1 MKPGPF
7 THCVFD
13 AYGTLFDVHSAVG
26 RYREVLGEK
35 ADPVSILWRTKQLEY
50 TWLRSLMRQH
60 VDFWQITSDALEYA
74 FSAHEIINPELQN
87 RLLQAYHQ
95 LDCYPEVPET
105 LKWLKDQGFGTA
117 ILSNGSPKMLASGVN
132 NLGLEKLIGSV
143 LSVEEVGVFKPDPR
157 VYQLA
162 VEQLKT
168 EAAISSSSLPMPG
181 MSADRPTSASKPSG
195 STVSARNRN
204 ASPVSICLKSNDW
217 TRFWSGLI
225 SSLPF
230 FPAPS
235 GLHLP

>member
-74 FSAHEIINPELQN
+74 FSAHEINNPELQN
-87 RLLQAYHQ
+87 QLLQAYHQ

-105 LKWLKDQGFGTA
+105 LKWLKDRGFGTA

-132 NLGLEKLIGSV
+132 NSGLQNLIDSV

-168 EAAISSSSLPMPG
+168 EAGKILFFSSNAWDVCG
-181 MSADRPTSASKPSG
+181 SATSASKPSG

-204 ASPVSICLKSNDW
+204 ASPVSTCSKSNAL
-217 TRFWSGLI
+217 TRFWSGLTTTK
-225 SSLPF
+225 F
-230 FPAPS
+230 
-235 GLHLP
+235 